1 MRGGGEEGSREEDQ
15 RRVSIMAR
23 RWRAPWT
30 SNGTSKHCTTCCSCG
45 QVSPVTCPHT
55 LPCHGTH
62 RDRPNC
68 SSSSV
73 PTHRAPADANASPP
87 PSSTPHQNPLVQQQ
101 RHSALRLALP
111 QSPEEEVV
119 VSRRGRGGVARLE
132 SPPPINRY
140 AGDWSVCGQE
150 FLTGQDADY
159 DEVAGSES
167 DAGKNQLIV
176 YLYTWLTFTGVTE
189 ITPV

>member
-1 MRGGGEEGSREEDQ
+1 M
-15 RRVSIMAR
+15 
-23 RWRAPWT
+23 
-30 SNGTSKHCTTCCSCG
+30 
-45 QVSPVTCPHT
+45 
-55 LPCHGTH
+55 
-62 RDRPNC
+62 
-68 SSSSV
+68 
-73 PTHRAPADANASPP
+73 
-87 PSSTPHQNPLVQQQ
+87 QQQ

-111 QSPEEEVV
+111 QSPEGEVV

>member
-1 MRGGGEEGSREEDQ
+1 M
-15 RRVSIMAR
+15 
-23 RWRAPWT
+23 
-30 SNGTSKHCTTCCSCG
+30 
-45 QVSPVTCPHT
+45 
-55 LPCHGTH
+55 
-62 RDRPNC
+62 
-68 SSSSV
+68 
-73 PTHRAPADANASPP
+73 
-87 PSSTPHQNPLVQQQ
+87 
-101 RHSALRLALP
+101 
-111 QSPEEEVV
+111 
-119 VSRRGRGGVARLE
+119 SRRGRGGVARLE

-176 YLYTWLTFTGVTE
+176 HLYTWLTCTGVTE